1 MIGVNMCMDT
11 GIFSNADKL
20 QITEGLT
27 LVYGKD
33 SKSYWYTGL
42 TSVGKDESAVGFV
55 LVDTRT
61 KETTF
66 INKVEPLNLLLKVLL
81 KGKFR
86 RKDIRLHCLFLII
99 STTFHLCD
107 DAEDDGGL
115 VKMFAMVAIS
125 DYDCGRGQYDA
136 ETLTSFKTF
145 IWRIIK

>member
-1 MIGVNMCMDT
+1 MDT

-33 SKSYWYTGL
+33 SKSYWYGL

-61 KETTF
+61 KETT

-86 RKDIRLHCLFLII
+86 R
-99 STTFHLCD
+99 
-107 DAEDDGGL
+107 
-115 VKMFAMVAIS
+115 
-125 DYDCGRGQYDA
+125 
-136 ETLTSFKTF
+136 
-145 IWRIIK
+145 RI

>member
-1 MIGVNMCMDT
+1 MIGVNMH
-11 GIFSNADKL
+11 GYWNFSNADKL

-66 INKVEPLNLLLKVLL
+66 INKVPLNLLLKVLL

-86 RKDIRLHCLFLII
+86 RKDI
-99 STTFHLCD
+99 
-107 DAEDDGGL
+107 G
-115 VKMFAMVAIS
+115 
-125 DYDCGRGQYDA
+125 
-136 ETLTSFKTF
+136 F
-145 IWRIIK
+145 IAYSL

>member
-1 MIGVNMCMDT
+1 MQT
-11 GIFSNADKL
+11 SFKS
-20 QITEGLT
+20 Q
-27 LVYGKD
+27 KD
-33 SKSYWYTGL
+33 WYMEKTQSYWYTGL

-86 RKDIRLHCLFLII
+86 RKDMLHCLFLII
-99 STTFHLCD
+99 STTFPPMMTLK
-107 DAEDDGGL
+107 DDGGL

-125 DYDCGRGQYDA
+125 DYTIVGVG
-136 ETLTSFKTF
+136 
-145 IWRIIK
+145 IIHA

>member
-1 MIGVNMCMDT
+1 MRSYTIAKTPKWVDRIQPLEFIEDQLNDWGEYVHGYWN
-11 GIFSNADKL
+11 FSNADKL

-99 STTFHLCD
+99 STTFQP
-107 DAEDDGGL
+107 
-115 VKMFAMVAIS
+115 MS
-125 DYDCGRGQYDA
+125 
-136 ETLTSFKTF
+136 
-145 IWRIIK
+145 

>member
-99 STTFHLCD
+99 
-107 DAEDDGGL
+107 
-115 VKMFAMVAIS
+115 
-125 DYDCGRGQYDA
+125 
-136 ETLTSFKTF
+136 
-145 IWRIIK
+145 